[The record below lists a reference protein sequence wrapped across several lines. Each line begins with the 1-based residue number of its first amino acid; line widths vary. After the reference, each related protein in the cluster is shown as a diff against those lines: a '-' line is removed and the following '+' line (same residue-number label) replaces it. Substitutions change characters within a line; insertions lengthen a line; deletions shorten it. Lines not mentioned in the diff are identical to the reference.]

1 MDLFVD
7 GSGNL
12 DSIERIQE
20 RLHQS
25 RRKLATAGI
34 AALAGLLAFHVV
46 FGPNG
51 MLVYHEKR
59 TEFRD
64 LTQEVEKLQEENQ
77 RLSQQIKSLK
87 SDPKTIEKEARE
99 QLRYARPGEV
109 VYVTPEPPPPAPATD
124 EAAKK

>member
-1 MDLFVD
+1 V
-7 GSGNL
+7 
-12 DSIERIQE
+12 DSIERMSE
-20 RLHQS
+20 WLHHS

-34 AALAGLLAFHVV
+34 ATLAAILAFHVV

-64 LTQEVEKLQEENQ
+64 LTQEVEKLQQENQ
-77 RLSQQIKSLK
+77 RLSEQIKALK
-87 SDPKTIEKEARE
+87 TDPKTIEKEARE

-109 VYVTPEPPPPAPATD
+109 VYVTPEPPQPTPPADAS
-124 EAAKK
+124 AQK

>member
-1 MDLFVD
+1 MNSL
-7 GSGNL
+7 
-12 DSIERIQE
+12 ERIHDW
-20 RLHQS
+20 LHHS

-51 MLVYHEKR
+51 MLVYHQKR
-59 TEFRD
+59 TKFRH

-77 RLSQQIKSLK
+77 RLSRQIQSLK
-87 SDPKTIEKEARE
+87 SDPRTIEKEARE

-109 VYVTPEPPPPAPATD
+109 VYITPAPEPAAPPADAL
-124 EAAKK
+124 AKKP